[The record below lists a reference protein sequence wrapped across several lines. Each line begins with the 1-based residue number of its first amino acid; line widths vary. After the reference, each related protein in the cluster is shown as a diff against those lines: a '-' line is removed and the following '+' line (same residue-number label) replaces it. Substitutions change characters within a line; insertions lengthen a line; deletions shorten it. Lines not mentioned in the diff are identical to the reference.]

1 MSIKFTLLGVPRFER
16 NNQPIELKSTKAIAL
31 LGYLAV
37 TGNPHSRDHLID
49 LLWPDSL
56 PDAARKNL
64 RNTLWAI
71 RKSFGDDL
79 LQGDADRMTL
89 SDGVWVDARV
99 FETAAQN
106 GDAPAEPLSLYQ
118 APLLNGLTPVDA
130 PDFEL
135 WLATERE
142 RFGQLYLRL
151 LETQA
156 AVYQAAGDWPAV
168 VATAH
173 RALAADNLQEPMYCI
188 LMEAHGRL
196 GERAEALRHYDTL
209 RTTLAQELGV
219 TPLAETEALRTS
231 ILNGEFDL
239 GETSATRPA
248 PAPATP
254 RPRQIKA
261 SLPFTGRQTELNVL
275 DEEFQHA
282 GQGRLRV
289 VLITG
294 ELGLG
299 KSRLWQVWSQTLPE
313 SVTVLETRCLDTTQS
328 LPFAP
333 LTGLF
338 SQSVCIEQ
346 IVRPDSPVPMVWLSE
361 LTRLLPAINHHLPG
375 IPTPPALPPEGEH
388 RRLFE
393 AFVQLLRTIDSR
405 PLVLFID
412 DIHWIDRAT
421 LDWLVY
427 LADRMS
433 AEPLLLVAAYRP
445 ADASALLSQV
455 TAGWNREGVAQRLPL
470 AHLTA
475 EETAALISDLDGDPA
490 RVPEL
495 RAKSAGNPYF
505 LIELS
510 RAEPG
515 STPPG
520 LAELIRSRLGRLPET
535 ARQVLQAAAVLDADF
550 DFVALRRTGGRG
562 EEETLN
568 ALDALL
574 DAAVLQERP
583 TGYQFT
589 HPLVAALVRDDLSL
603 ARRSF
608 LHRRAAEALESI
620 YANRISTVAGQLA
633 HHYAQAGRPE
643 QSAAY
648 AQLAAEHAL
657 SLAALTEAVSFYRQA
672 ITLAATPARRLGLG
686 RALILQGD
694 FEQGRAELEAAGCAF
709 EQADDPVE
717 QARAYLELAMSYMAS
732 GQGSA
737 VMVWA
742 KAALESVGTR
752 LHPEIHA
759 RAHHLLAA
767 GGMLT
772 HRPLAE
778 AESHLQETIRLA
790 TDNNLPELAGSA
802 RFELGNLLAQQ
813 GDLTGAIAAFESAL
827 NFARVADSL
836 FQRVLAHNNLGYH
849 YMLAGQLLKAREN
862 VEQGL
867 SLSDQNALFLPRLY
881 LYSTRGEIA
890 LAEGDFDG
898 ADTWFAQ
905 ALEEAERHDNQAQAA
920 GIVANQGLVA
930 RKRGNLDEALLL
942 LEEAHHKLERLSSP
956 HLQIKVDLWL
966 TELYHRRGEH
976 AAALD
981 ALYRAEGRPA
991 TSERAGLRDWAA
1003 RLRQVLKG

>member
-1 MSIKFTLLGVPRFER
+1 MSIKFTLLGAPRFER
-16 NNQPIELKSTKAIAL
+16 NNQPVELKSTKAIAL
-31 LGYLAV
+31 LAYLAV
-37 TGNPHSRDHLID
+37 TGSPHSRDHLVD

-71 RKSFGDDL
+71 RKAFGDAL
-79 LQGDADRMTL
+79 LQRDADRMSL
-89 SDGVWVDARV
+89 SKSVWVDAHI
-99 FETAAQN
+99 FEAAAQS
-106 GDAPAEPLSLYQ
+106 GAAPAEALNLYQ
-118 APLLNGLTPVDA
+118 APLLNGLTPADA

-151 LETQA
+151 LEAQVA
-156 AVYQAAGDWPAV
+156 LHRAAGDWPAV
-168 VATAH
+168 IATAH
-173 RALAADNLQEPMYCI
+173 RALAADNLQEPMYCV

-196 GERAEALRHYDTL
+196 GERADALRHYDTL
-209 RTTLAQELGV
+209 RTILAQELGV
-219 TPLAETEALRTS
+219 TPLTETEALRTN
-231 ILNGEFDL
+231 ILNGNLEQI
-239 GETSATRPA
+239 EAQPARQTS
-248 PAPATP
+248 APATP
-254 RPRQIKA
+254 RPPQTKPVR
-261 SLPFTGRQTELNVL
+261 PFVGRQTELSGL
-275 DEEFQHA
+275 DEAFQQA
-282 GQGRLRV
+282 GQGHLSV

-299 KSRLWQVWSQTLPE
+299 KSRLWQVWSHTLPE
-313 SVTVLETRCLDTTQS
+313 TVTVLQTRCLDTTQS

-346 IVRPDSPVPMVWLSE
+346 LIRPDSPMPQVWLSE
-361 LTRLLPAINHHLPG
+361 LIRLLPDIKHHLPG
-375 IPTPPALPPEGEH
+375 IPTPPALPPEEEH

-393 AFVQLLRTIDSR
+393 AFIQLLRAINSR

-412 DIHWIDRAT
+412 DIHWIDRTT

-427 LADRMS
+427 LVDRMS

-445 ADASALLSQV
+445 GDASAVLSQV

-470 AHLTA
+470 ARLTA
-475 EETAALISDLDGDPA
+475 EETATLISELHGDLE
-490 RVPEL
+490 RVAQL
-495 RAKSAGNPYF
+495 QAKSAGNPYF

-510 RAEPG
+510 RTEPG
-515 STPPG
+515 STPPV
-520 LAELIRSRLGRLPET
+520 LAELIRSRLNRLPET
-535 ARQVLQAAAVLDADF
+535 ARQVLQAAAVLDDRF
-550 DFVALRRTGGRG
+550 DFATLRRTSGRG

-574 DAAVLQERP
+574 EAAVLQEQAG
-583 TGYQFT
+583 GYTFS
-589 HPLVAALVRDDLSL
+589 HPLVAVVVRDTLSL

-608 LHRRAAEALESI
+608 LHRRAAAALETG
-620 YANRISTVAGQLA
+620 YANRIPTIAGQLA

-648 AQLAAEHAL
+648 AQLAAERAL
-657 SLAALTEAVSFYRQA
+657 NLTAPTEAVSLYRQA
-672 ITLAATPARRLGLG
+672 VKLAPTPARRLGLG
-686 RALILQGD
+686 RALILQSN
-694 FEQGRAELEAAGCAF
+694 FEQGRAELEAAGRAF
-709 EQADDPVE
+709 EQAGEPVE
-717 QARAYLELAMSYMAS
+717 EARAYLELSMSYMSS

-737 VMVWA
+737 VIAWA
-742 KAALESVGTR
+742 EAALNSVGTR
-752 LHPEIHA
+752 FHPEIHA

-772 HRPLAE
+772 HRSLAE
-778 AESHLQETIRLA
+778 AEAHLQETIRLA
-790 TDNNLPELAGSA
+790 TDNDLPELAGNA

-849 YMLAGQLLKAREN
+849 YLLAGELLKAREN

-867 SLSDQNALFLPRLY
+867 ALADRHALLLPRLY

-905 ALEEAERHDNQAQAA
+905 ALTQAQRHKNQGQAA

-930 RKRGNLDEALLL
+930 RERGHLDEALLL
-942 LEEAHHKLERLSSP
+942 LEEAHHTLEQLVSP

-966 TELYHRRGEH
+966 TELYHQRGEH

-981 ALYRAEGRPA
+981 ALARAEGRLVDG
-991 TSERAGLRDWAA
+991 ERAGLRAWAE
-1003 RLRQVLKG
+1003 RLRPVLDD